1 MYFETI
7 ERLFRQSSESSTP
20 TKIMTINLLINTTM
34 KSSAKM
40 NHKQ

>member
-20 TKIMTINLLINTTM
+20 TKIMTINLLINTIM